1 MQINEVSET
10 NLAGKC
16 QEYQEKLYLKNREIQ
31 SPENEASTYNI
42 DEKTYYFTAC
52 LRRSNC
58 EPENKCLI

>member
-42 DEKTYYFTAC
+42 DEINILFHSLPQK
-52 LRRSNC
+52 
-58 EPENKCLI
+58 K

>member
-16 QEYQEKLYLKNREIQ
+16 QEYQKNLYLKNREIQ

-42 DEKTYYFTAC
+42 DEINILFHSLPQK
-52 LRRSNC
+52 
-58 EPENKCLI
+58 K